1 MVYCFKIRGPVL
13 AADHPMG
20 KTTGCEGYMEDRS
33 KKVFNVGTRS
43 FVAALIILFVLMA
56 VTYLL
61 TFLLPAGE
69 YQRVIADGRE
79 SIVAD
84 TYRTVEGGL
93 PWWKWLLSPFL
104 ALGASGSGTVVA
116 IIAFLLVIGGAFNAM
131 DECGVLS
138 YMFNRVYRM
147 FEQQKYRL
155 LPLVSLFF
163 MCLGAFVG
171 SFEECVPLVPIAVAL
186 AYSLGWDAFVGLGM
200 SLLAVGFG
208 FSTGV
213 VNPFTVGVAQ
223 QLVGLP
229 MFSGI
234 WMRAVTF
241 VLIYAL
247 LLAFLIPYAKRI
259 ERDPKR
265 SKIYDPAMI
274 ERWASLRMD
283 YAQDRG
289 KDRALVWFAAILG
302 GGVALILISSFVP
315 FLQDIIMPLI
325 ALIFLLAGTISS
337 LVSGMNLTA
346 YTKAFGKGIVNIL
359 PAVLLILMAN
369 SIRYTMLESKILD
382 TILYKTVALTQNAT
396 SGVVVLMIY
405 ALALV
410 LELFISSGS
419 AKAFLL
425 MPLIA
430 PVADLSGISRQ
441 IAVLAYAFGDGFS
454 NVFYPTNPVLLI
466 SLGIVGIGYG
476 KWFRWSAKIQLAVL
490 ALTCGLLLFANAVG
504 Y

>member
-1 MVYCFKIRGPVL
+1 
-13 AADHPMG
+13 
-20 KTTGCEGYMEDRS
+20 MEQQDKR
-33 KKVFNVGTRS
+33 VFNIGTRS
-43 FVAALIILFVLMA
+43 FVTALIILFILMVL
-56 VTYLL
+56 TYAL

-69 YQRVIADGRE
+69 YERVVTDGTE
-79 SIVAD
+79 SIVAE
-84 TYRTVEGGL
+84 TYHTVDGGL
-93 PWWKWLLSPFL
+93 PVWKWLLSPFL
-104 ALGASGSGTVVA
+104 ALGASGSATVIA

-131 DECGVLS
+131 DVCGLLS
-138 YMFNRVYRM
+138 YLFNRVYRM
-147 FEQQKYRL
+147 AANQKYKL

-186 AYSLGWDAFVGLGM
+186 AYSLGWDALVGLGM

-213 VNPFTVGVAQ
+213 CNPFTVGVAQ
-223 QLVGLP
+223 ELVGLP

-234 WMRAVTF
+234 WMRLLTF
-241 VLIYAL
+241 VFIYGL
-247 LLAFLIPYAKRI
+247 LLAFLIPYAKKI
-259 ERDPKR
+259 ERDPQR
-265 SKIYDPAMI
+265 SLIYDSAMI
-274 ERWASLRMD
+274 DRWASLRTEFD
-283 YAQDRG
+283 QAKK
-289 KDRALVWFAAILG
+289 KDAALIWFASILG
-302 GGVALILISSFVP
+302 VGIALILCSSFVP
-315 FLQDIIMPLI
+315 LLQDLIMPLI

-337 LVSGMNLTA
+337 LVFGMGGKSYLR
-346 YTKAFGKGIVNIL
+346 AFGKGMVNIL

-382 TILYKTVALTQNAT
+382 TILYQTVQLTQNAQ
-396 SGVVVLMIY
+396 SGVVVLLIY

-410 LELFISSGS
+410 MELFISSGS

-430 PVADLSGISRQ
+430 PIADLNGISRQ
-441 IAVLAYAFGDGFS
+441 ISVLAYAFGDGFS

-490 ALTCGLLLFANAVG
+490 ALTSALLLFANAVG

>member
-1 MVYCFKIRGPVL
+1 
-13 AADHPMG
+13 
-20 KTTGCEGYMEDRS
+20 MESQS
-33 KKVFNVGTRS
+33 KKVFNIGTRS
-43 FVAALIILFVLMA
+43 FIAALIILFVLMA
-56 VTYLL
+56 LTYAL

-69 YQRVIADGRE
+69 YQRTLTDGTE
-79 SIVAD
+79 SIVAG
-84 TYRTVEGGL
+84 TYEQVQGGL
-93 PWWKWLLSPFL
+93 PFWKWLLSPFL
-104 ALGASGSGTVVA
+104 ALGSSGAGTVVA
-116 IIAFLLVIGGAFNAM
+116 IIAFLLVIGGAFNAL

-147 FEQQKYRL
+147 FETQRYRL
-155 LPLVSLFF
+155 LMLVSLFF
-163 MCLGAFVG
+163 MSLGAFVG

-223 QLVGLP
+223 ELVGLP

-234 WMRAVTF
+234 WMRIVTF
-241 VLIYAL
+241 ALIYGL
-247 LLAFLIPYAKRI
+247 LLAFLIPYAKRV

-265 SKIYDPAMI
+265 SPIYDPAMI
-274 ERWASLRMD
+274 ERWASLRLD
-283 YAQDRG
+283 YIHEKR
-289 KDRALVWFAAILG
+289 KDRALVWFACILG
-302 GGVALILISSFVP
+302 AGILLILCSSFVP

-325 ALIFLLAGTISS
+325 ALVFLLAGTISS
-337 LVSGMNLTA
+337 LVSGMGLKA
-346 YTKAFGKGIVNIL
+346 YLKSFGKGMVNIL

-369 SIRYTMLESKILD
+369 SIRYTMVESKILD
-382 TILYKTVALTQNAT
+382 TILYQTVRLTQNAN
-396 SGVVVLMIY
+396 SGVVVLLIY

-410 LELFISSGS
+410 MELFISSGS

-430 PVADLSGISRQ
+430 PIADLSGISRQ
-441 IAVLAYAFGDGFS
+441 ISVLAYAFGDGFS

-476 KWFRWSAKIQLAVL
+476 KWFKWSAKIQLAVL

>member
-1 MVYCFKIRGPVL
+1 
-13 AADHPMG
+13 
-20 KTTGCEGYMEDRS
+20 MEQQS
-33 KKVFNVGTRS
+33 KRVFNVGVRS
-43 FVAALIILFVLMA
+43 FLAALIILFILMA
-56 VTYLL
+56 ATYLL

-69 YQRVIADGRE
+69 YQRAVVDGRETVIAD
-79 SIVAD
+79 
-84 TYRTVEGGL
+84 TYHSVEGGL
-93 PWWKWLLSPFL
+93 PFWKWLLSPIL
-104 ALGASGSGTVVA
+104 ALGSSGAVTVIA
-116 IIAFLLVIGGAFNAM
+116 IIVFLLVIGGAFNAM

-138 YMFNRVYRM
+138 YMFNRVYRL
-147 FEQQKYRL
+147 FEHQRYKL
-155 LPLVSLFF
+155 LPLVALFF
-163 MCLGAFVG
+163 MSLGAFVG

-213 VNPFTVGVAQ
+213 SNPFTVGVAQ

-234 WMRAVTF
+234 WMRLLTF

-265 SKIYDPAMI
+265 SMIYDPAMI

-283 YAQDRG
+283 YLHDSR
-289 KDRALVWFAAILG
+289 KDRALIWFAAILG
-302 GGVALILISSFVP
+302 SGVALILVSSFVP

-325 ALIFLLAGTISS
+325 ALMFLLAGTISS
-337 LVSGMNLTA
+337 LMSGMNLRC
-346 YTKAFGKGIVNIL
+346 YLKSFGKGMVNIL

-369 SIRYTMLESKILD
+369 SIRYTMVESKILD
-382 TILYKTVALTQNAT
+382 TILFKTVQLTAQAS
-396 SGVVVLMIY
+396 SGVVVLVIY
-405 ALALV
+405 ALALI

-430 PVADLSGISRQ
+430 PIADLSGISRQ
-441 IAVLAYAFGDGFS
+441 ISVLAYTFGDGFS

-466 SLGIVGIGYG
+466 ALGIVGIGYG
-476 KWFRWSAKIQLAVL
+476 KWFRWSAKIQIAVL
-490 ALTCGLLLFANAVG
+490 ALTAGLLLFANAIG

>member
-1 MVYCFKIRGPVL
+1 M
-13 AADHPMG
+13 
-20 KTTGCEGYMEDRS
+20 EGRS
-33 KKVFNVGTRS
+33 KRVFNVGTRS
-43 FVAALIILFVLMA
+43 FIAALIILFILMTLIYA
-56 VTYLL
+56 L
-61 TFLLPAGE
+61 TFILPAGE
-69 YQRVIADGRE
+69 YQRVMTDGKE
-79 SIVAD
+79 SIVAG
-84 TYRTVEGGL
+84 TYQTVTGGL
-93 PWWKWLLSPFL
+93 PFWRWLLSPFL
-104 ALGASGSGTVVA
+104 ALGSSGSGTVIA

-147 FEQQKYRL
+147 FEHQKYKL
-155 LPLVSLFF
+155 LPLVALFF

-171 SFEECVPLVPIAVAL
+171 SFEECVPLLPIAVAL
-186 AYSLGWDAFVGLGM
+186 AYSLGWDALVGLGM

-213 VNPFTVGVAQ
+213 ANPFTVGVAQ

-234 WMRAVTF
+234 WMRILTF
-241 VLIYAL
+241 VLIYGL
-247 LLAFLIPYAKRI
+247 LMAFLIPYAKRI

-265 SKIYDPAMI
+265 SMIYDPAMI
-274 ERWASLRMD
+274 DRWASLRMD
-283 YAQDRG
+283 YVEERR
-289 KDRALVWFAAILG
+289 KDRALIWFAAVLG
-302 GGVALILISSFVP
+302 GGIVLILSSSVIP

-337 LVSGMNLTA
+337 LVSGMDGRA
-346 YTKAFGKGIVNIL
+346 YFKSFGKGMLNIL

-369 SIRYTMLESKILD
+369 SIRYTMVESKILD
-382 TILYKTVALTQNAT
+382 TILYQTVQLTQNAT
-396 SGVVVLMIY
+396 SGVVVLLIY

-430 PVADLSGISRQ
+430 PIADLSGISRQ

-476 KWFRWSAKIQLAVL
+476 KWFRWSAKIQVAVL
-490 ALTCGLLLFANAVG
+490 ALTGGLLLFANAIG

>member
-1 MVYCFKIRGPVL
+1 
-13 AADHPMG
+13 
-20 KTTGCEGYMEDRS
+20 MENQNKR
-33 KKVFNVGTRS
+33 VFNIGTKS
-43 FVAALIILFVLMA
+43 FLAALIILFLLMA
-56 VTYLL
+56 LTYAL
-61 TFLLPAGE
+61 TFVLPAGE
-69 YQRVIADGRE
+69 YQRETADGTE
-79 SIVAD
+79 SIVAG
-84 TYRTVEGGL
+84 TYHAVEGGL
-93 PWWKWLLSPFL
+93 PVWRWLLSPFL
-104 ALGASGSGTVVA
+104 ALGASGSATVIA

-131 DECGVLS
+131 DECGLLS
-138 YMFNRVYRM
+138 YLFNRVYRVA
-147 FEQQKYRL
+147 EHQKYRL
-155 LPLVSLFF
+155 LPLVAFFF

-186 AYSLGWDAFVGLGM
+186 AYSLGWDALVGLGM

-213 VNPFTVGVAQ
+213 ANPFTVGVAQ
-223 QLVGLP
+223 ELVGLP

-234 WMRAVTF
+234 WMRLVTF
-241 VLIYAL
+241 ALIYGL

-265 SKIYDPAMI
+265 SLIYDSAMI
-274 ERWASLRMD
+274 DRWASLRTEFS
-283 YAQDRG
+283 QEKR
-289 KDRALVWFAAILG
+289 KDAALVWFACILG
-302 GGVALILISSFVP
+302 AGIALILLSSIVP
-315 FLQDIIMPLI
+315 LLQDLIMPLI
-325 ALIFLLAGTISS
+325 ALIFLLAGTLSS
-337 LVSGMNLTA
+337 LVFGMGGKGYLRS
-346 YTKAFGKGIVNIL
+346 FGKGMINIL

-369 SIRYTMLESKILD
+369 SIRYTMVESKILD
-382 TILYKTVALTQNAT
+382 TILYRTVLLTQDAS
-396 SGVVVLMIY
+396 SGVVVLLIY

-410 LELFISSGS
+410 MELFISSGS

-430 PVADLSGISRQ
+430 PIADLSGISRQ

-476 KWFRWSAKIQLAVL
+476 KWFRWTVKIQLAVL
-490 ALTCGLLLFANAVG
+490 AVTSALLLLANAIG

>member
-1 MVYCFKIRGPVL
+1 
-13 AADHPMG
+13 
-20 KTTGCEGYMEDRS
+20 MEKQS
-33 KKVFNVGTRS
+33 KRVFNVGTRS
-43 FVAALIILFVLMA
+43 FIAALIILFLLMA
-56 VTYLL
+56 LTYAL
-61 TFLLPAGE
+61 TFLMPAGE
-69 YQRVIADGRE
+69 YQRVITDGKE
-79 SIVAD
+79 SIVSG
-84 TYRTVEGGL
+84 TYQSVEGGL
-93 PWWKWLLSPFL
+93 PFWKWLLSPFL
-104 ALGASGSGTVVA
+104 ALGATGSGTVIA

-131 DECGVLS
+131 DECGVLA
-138 YMFNRVYRM
+138 YMFNRVYRK
-147 FEQQKYRL
+147 FETRKYQL
-155 LPLVSLFF
+155 LLLVTLFF
-163 MCLGAFVG
+163 MGLGAFVG

-186 AYSLGWDAFVGLGM
+186 AYSLGWDALVGLGM

-234 WMRAVTF
+234 WMRLLTF
-241 VLIYAL
+241 VLIYGL
-247 LLAFLIPYAKRI
+247 LIAFLVPYAKKI
-259 ERDPKR
+259 EKTPTK
-265 SKIYDPAMI
+265 SMIYYPAMSQ
-274 ERWASLRMD
+274 RWATLRVD
-283 YAQDRG
+283 YVEDKR
-289 KDRALVWFAAILG
+289 KDRALIWFGAVLGTGIL
-302 GGVALILISSFVP
+302 LILCSSFVP

-325 ALIFLLAGTISS
+325 AVIFLVAGTISS
-337 LVSGMNLTA
+337 IVSGMRWRD
-346 YTKAFGKGIVNIL
+346 YFKSFGKGIVNIL

-369 SIRYTMLESKILD
+369 SIRFTMTESKILD
-382 TILYKTVALTQNAT
+382 TILFQTVKLTQNAP

-430 PVADLSGISRQ
+430 PIADLSGISRQ

-476 KWFRWSAKIQLAVL
+476 KWFKWSGKIQIAVL
-490 ALTCGLLLFANAVG
+490 ALTCGLLLFANAIG

>member
-1 MVYCFKIRGPVL
+1 MALETRILQGNRGW
-13 AADHPMG
+13 D
-20 KTTGCEGYMEDRS
+20 MEQKS
-33 KKVFNVGTRS
+33 KRVFNIGTRS
-43 FVAALIILFVLMA
+43 FMAALIILFVLMA
-56 VTYLL
+56 L
-61 TFLLPAGE
+61 TFALTQVLPAGE
-69 YQRVIADGRE
+69 YQRQTTDGTE
-79 SIVAD
+79 AIVAD
-84 TYRTVEGGL
+84 TYHTVQGGI
-93 PWWKWLLSPFL
+93 PFWKWLLSPFL
-104 ALGASGSGTVVA
+104 ALGAAGSATVIA
-116 IIAFLLVIGGAFNAM
+116 IITFLLVIGGAFNAM

-147 FEQQKYRL
+147 FELQKYKL

-186 AYSLGWDAFVGLGM
+186 AYSLGWDALVGLGM

-213 VNPFTVGVAQ
+213 CNPFTVGVAQ

-234 WMRAVTF
+234 WMRLVTF
-241 VLIYAL
+241 ALIYGL
-247 LLAFLIPYAKRI
+247 LLAFLIPYAKKI
-259 ERDPKR
+259 EKNPMR
-265 SKIYDPAMI
+265 SSIYDPAMI
-274 ERWASLRMD
+274 ERWASLRLD
-283 YAQDRG
+283 YAQEKR
-289 KDRALVWFAAILG
+289 KDRALVWFAAVLG
-302 GGVALILISSFVP
+302 AGVALILCSSLVP
-315 FLQDIIMPLI
+315 FLQEIIMPLI

-337 LVSGMNLTA
+337 LISGMGVKA
-346 YTKAFGKGIVNIL
+346 YLKSFGKGMINIL

-369 SIRYTMLESKILD
+369 SIRYTMVESKILD
-382 TILYKTVALTQNAT
+382 TILYQTVELTKNAS
-396 SGVVVLMIY
+396 SGAVVLLIY
-405 ALALV
+405 ALALIM
-410 LELFISSGS
+410 ELFISSGS

-441 IAVLAYAFGDGFS
+441 ISVLAYAFGDGFS

>member
-1 MVYCFKIRGPVL
+1 
-13 AADHPMG
+13 
-20 KTTGCEGYMEDRS
+20 MENQS
-33 KKVFNVGTRS
+33 KRVFNVGMRS
-43 FVAALIILFVLMA
+43 FIVALIILFFLMA
-56 VTYLL
+56 LTYAL
-61 TFLLPAGE
+61 TFLLPAGQYE
-69 YQRVIADGRE
+69 RVVTDGTE
-79 SIVAD
+79 SIVAG
-84 TYRTVEGGL
+84 TYHSVAGGL
-93 PWWKWLLSPFL
+93 PLWRWLLSPFL
-104 ALGASGSGTVVA
+104 ALGATGSGTVIA

-147 FEQQKYRL
+147 FETQKYRL
-155 LPLVSLFF
+155 LLLVSLFF

-186 AYSLGWDAFVGLGM
+186 AYSLGWDALVGLGM

-213 VNPFTVGVAQ
+213 LNPFTVGVAQ
-223 QLVGLP
+223 ELVGLP

-234 WMRAVTF
+234 WMRLVTF
-241 VLIYAL
+241 VLIYGL
-247 LLAFLIPYAKRI
+247 LIAFLIPYAKRI
-259 ERDPKR
+259 ERNPKR
-265 SKIYDPAMI
+265 SMIYDPAMN
-274 ERWASLRMD
+274 ERWALMRTD
-283 YAQDRG
+283 YVQDRK
-289 KDRALVWFAAILG
+289 KDKALIWFAVVLG
-302 GGVALILISSFVP
+302 TGVALILCSSFVK
-315 FLQDIIMPLI
+315 FLQEIIMPLI
-325 ALIFLLAGTISS
+325 AVIFLVAGTISS
-337 LVSGMNLTA
+337 LVSGMSLRA
-346 YTKAFGKGIVNIL
+346 YLKSFSKGMLNIL

-369 SIRYTMLESKILD
+369 SIRYTMVESKILD
-382 TILYKTVALTQNAT
+382 TILYQTVQLTQNAS

-405 ALALV
+405 ALALI

-430 PVADLSGISRQ
+430 PIADLSGISRQ

-476 KWFRWSAKIQLAVL
+476 KWFKWSAKIQLAVL
-490 ALTCGLLLFANAVG
+490 VLTCGLLLFANSIG

>member
-1 MVYCFKIRGPVL
+1 M
-13 AADHPMG
+13 
-20 KTTGCEGYMEDRS
+20 
-33 KKVFNVGTRS
+33 
-43 FVAALIILFVLMA
+43 AL
-56 VTYLL
+56 TYAL
-61 TFLLPAGE
+61 TLILPAGE
-69 YQRVIADGRE
+69 YERVVMDGTE

-84 TYRTVEGGL
+84 TYHTVSGGI
-93 PWWKWLLSPFL
+93 PFWQWLLSPFL
-104 ALGASGSGTVVA
+104 ALGSSGAGTVIA
-116 IIAFLLVIGGAFNAM
+116 IIAFLLVIGGAFNAL

-147 FEQQKYRL
+147 FAHQKYKL

-186 AYSLGWDAFVGLGM
+186 AYSLGWDALVGLGM

-213 VNPFTVGVAQ
+213 ANPFTVGVAQ

-234 WMRAVTF
+234 WMRLVTF

-247 LLAFLIPYAKRI
+247 LLAFLIPYAKKI
-259 ERDPKR
+259 EREPKR
-265 SKIYDPAMI
+265 SIIYDPTMI
-274 ERWASLRMD
+274 DRWASLRMD
-283 YAQDRG
+283 FVAEQK
-289 KDRALVWFAAILG
+289 KDRALVWFSCILG
-302 GGVALILISSFVP
+302 AGIALILCSSFVP
-315 FLQDIIMPLI
+315 LLQDIIMPLI
-325 ALIFLLAGTISS
+325 ALVFLLAGTVSS
-337 LVSGMNLTA
+337 LISGMGMRTYL
-346 YTKAFGKGIVNIL
+346 KSFGKGMLNIL

-369 SIRYTMLESKILD
+369 SIRYTMLESNILD
-382 TILYKTVALTQNAT
+382 TILYQTVRLTQNA
-396 SGVVVLMIY
+396 SNGVVVLLIY

-410 LELFISSGS
+410 MELFISSGS

-430 PVADLSGISRQ
+430 PIADLSGISRQ
-441 IAVLAYAFGDGFS
+441 ISVLAYAFGDGFS

-476 KWFRWSAKIQLAVL
+476 KWFKWSAKIQLSVL